1 MSVTDEEDVC
11 AKCSY
16 PPVGFGEWQI
26 DVLQT
31 QYIIIYR
38 IEQCEDG
45 KVFKFPK
52 LRIIAKIR

>member
-1 MSVTDEEDVC
+1 MRRMCVQN
-11 AKCSY
+11 ALY
-16 PPVGFGEWQI
+16 PPVGFAEWQI

-45 KVFKFPK
+45 NGKVFKFSK